1 MFTTKPPCG
10 IIWLDEKPLKEGCQ
24 MTRRMLAAVTA
35 VAGLMLLALLGC
47 GGGKGNPISQPPGG
61 TIQPPS
67 GQTGIVEGRLVTGS
81 STTGKS
87 RQFAARFKA
96 RVHGLETENTFRLQI
111 RTNGEFRIEGV
122 PVGEQ
127 VISIEDEESQ
137 QGAVIVCFVRP
148 GQVTNVGDVVP
159 QPLGMIA
166 GFVRTTDENG
176 QLKPVPRARIIAR
189 PISDESDTVEEL
201 PARPFFTTIT
211 DKNGSYRLLVPEG
224 TYLVEAR
231 HPDYE
236 PASETVTV
244 KVLEVTPLNFT
255 LVPLP
260 RETGTVYGTVMAQ
273 VDGNLIPVPG
283 ALVML
288 QPDRP
293 IPLPEPIPEPIVL
306 EKLTVG
312 QLIRKQMNPTKQ
324 GFMPPVPPIYHRLFT
339 FTKAD
344 GSFELTGVPA
354 GSYTA
359 IAFKLGYGRNEK
371 QVEVKT
377 GEKVRVDFV
386 LQAQFGTITGQ
397 VTDATTGNPIKGAL
411 VVAVRKGDNWWIW
424 SGWEQM
430 PLSGSKK
437 PDRPTWH
444 RPNQGGQQGM
454 PSQSPLI
461 SPLPPTEPPI
471 RAGTK
476 TDENGNYKLLLPPGD
491 YFVAAVAEG
500 YEWQAQEVEGLQAGK
515 TVQVDFALQP
525 TATIQ

>member
-1 MFTTKPPCG
+1 
-10 IIWLDEKPLKEGCQ
+10 
-24 MTRRMLAAVTA
+24 MTRRVLVTVMA

-47 GGGKGNPISQPPGG
+47 GGGGGNPISQ
-61 TIQPPS
+61 TPS
-67 GQTGIVEGRLVTGS
+67 IQTGSIEGRLVAGS

-87 RQFAARFKA
+87 RQVATRFKA

-111 RTNGEFRIEGV
+111 RTNGEFRIDGV
-122 PVGEQ
+122 PAGEQ

-137 QGAVIVCFVRP
+137 QGAVIVCLVRP

-176 QLKPVPRARIIAR
+176 QLKPVPQARIVAR
-189 PISDESDTVEEL
+189 PINNDSDTVEEL
-201 PARPFFTTIT
+201 PSRPFFTTIT
-211 DKNGSYRLLVPEG
+211 DRNGSYRLLVPEG

-236 PASETVTV
+236 PASETVIVVALQTV
-244 KVLEVTPLNFT
+244 ALDFT

-273 VDGNLIPVPG
+273 VEGNLIPVPG

-288 QPDRP
+288 KPQGTS
-293 IPLPEPIPEPIVL
+293 EPIIL

-312 QLIRKQMNPTKQ
+312 QIISEQMNPTQQ
-324 GFMPPVPPIYHRLFT
+324 GFMPPGPPIRRRLFT

-354 GSYTA
+354 GAYTA
-359 IAFKLGYGRNEK
+359 IAFKPGYGRDEK
-371 QVEVKT
+371 QVEVKA
-377 GEKVRVDFV
+377 GEKVRIDFI
-386 LQAQFGTITGQ
+386 LQAQFGVIFGQ
-397 VTDATTGNPIKGAL
+397 VTDATTENSIKGAL

-424 SGWEQM
+424 DGWEIM
-430 PLSGSKK
+430 PLSGSKR
-437 PDRPTWH
+437 PNRPTWH
-444 RPNQGGQQGM
+444 RPSQGSQQGM
-454 PSQSPLI
+454 PSQSPSI
-461 SPLPPTEPPI
+461 FPPLRPVEPPV
-471 RAGTK
+471 RAGTV

-500 YEWQAQEVEGLQAGK
+500 YDWQAQEVDGLQVGQ

-525 TATIQ
+525 SAAIQ

>member
-1 MFTTKPPCG
+1 
-10 IIWLDEKPLKEGCQ
+10 
-24 MTRRMLAAVTA
+24 
-35 VAGLMLLALLGC
+35 
-47 GGGKGNPISQPPGG
+47 
-61 TIQPPS
+61 
-67 GQTGIVEGRLVTGS
+67 
-81 STTGKS
+81 
-87 RQFAARFKA
+87 
-96 RVHGLETENTFRLQI
+96 
-111 RTNGEFRIEGV
+111 
-122 PVGEQ
+122 

-159 QPLGMIA
+159 QSLGMIA

-244 KVLEVTPLNFT
+244 AALQTVALDFT

-260 RETGTVYGTVMAQ
+260 RETGTVYGTVMAR
-273 VDGNLIPVPG
+273 VDDGNLIPVPG

-288 QPDRP
+288 KPQGT
-293 IPLPEPIPEPIVL
+293 PEPVIS

-312 QLIRKQMNPTKQ
+312 QLISKQMNPTQQ
-324 GFMPPVPPIYHRLFT
+324 GFVPPGPPIRRRLFT

-354 GSYTA
+354 GTYTA
-359 IAFKLGYGRNEK
+359 IAFKPGYGRDEK

-377 GEKVRVDFV
+377 GVKVEVNFV

-437 PDRPTWH
+437 PDRPVWH
-444 RPNQGGQQGM
+444 RPDHGGHDGH
-454 PSQSPLI
+454 PGIEPPFP
-461 SPLPPTEPPI
+461 PLPPIEPPV
-471 RAGTK
+471 RAGTV
-476 TDENGNYKLLLPPGD
+476 TDESGNYKLLLPPGD

-500 YEWQAQEVEGLQAGK
+500 YEWQAQEVNGLQTGQ

>member
-1 MFTTKPPCG
+1 
-10 IIWLDEKPLKEGCQ
+10 

-96 RVHGLETENTFRLQI
+96 RVHGLETENTFGLQI
-111 RTNGEFRIEGV
+111 QKNGEFRIEGV

-189 PISDESDTVEEL
+189 PISNESDTIEIL

-211 DKNGSYRLLVPEG
+211 ETNGSYQLLVPEG
-224 TYLVEAR
+224 VYLVEVR

-255 LVPLP
+255 LVLLP

-288 QPDRP
+288 KPQGT
-293 IPLPEPIPEPIVL
+293 PEPVIS

-312 QLIRKQMNPTKQ
+312 QLISEQMNPTQQ
-324 GFMPPVPPIYHRLFT
+324 GFVPPGPPIRRRLFT

-354 GSYTA
+354 GTYTA
-359 IAFKLGYGRNEK
+359 IAFKPGYGRDEK
-371 QVEVKT
+371 QVEVT
-377 GEKVRVDFV
+377 ANEQVQVNFT

-397 VTDATTGNPIKGAL
+397 VTDATGKPIKGAL
-411 VVAVRKGDNWWIW
+411 VIAVRKGDIWWIW
-424 SGWEQM
+424 DGWELM

-437 PDRPTWH
+437 PDRPVWH
-444 RPNQGGQQGM
+444 RPDHGGHDGH
-454 PSQSPLI
+454 PGIEPPFP
-461 SPLPPTEPPI
+461 PLPPIEPPV
-471 RAGTK
+471 RAGTV

-500 YEWQAQEVEGLQAGK
+500 YEWQAQEVNGLQTGQ

>member
-1 MFTTKPPCG
+1 
-10 IIWLDEKPLKEGCQ
+10 

-47 GGGKGNPISQPPGG
+47 GGGGGNPISQL
-61 TIQPPS
+61 PS
-67 GQTGIVEGRLVTGS
+67 GQTGIVEGRLVTES

-87 RQFAARFKA
+87 RQVATRFRA
-96 RVHGLETENTFRLQI
+96 RVHGLETEKTFRLQI
-111 RTNGEFRIEGV
+111 RTNGEFRLEGV
-122 PVGEQ
+122 PAGEQ

-148 GQVTNVGDVVP
+148 GQITNVGDVVP

-166 GFVRTTDENG
+166 GFVRTADENG
-176 QLKPVPRARIIAR
+176 QLKPVPRARVIAR

-211 DKNGSYRLLVPEG
+211 DRNGSYRLLVPEG

-231 HPDYE
+231 HPNYE
-236 PASETVTV
+236 PASEIVTV
-244 KVLEVTPLNFT
+244 KALDVTTLNFT

-288 QPDRP
+288 KPQGT
-293 IPLPEPIPEPIVL
+293 PEPIIL

-312 QLIRKQMNPTKQ
+312 QLISVQMNPTQQ
-324 GFMPPVPPIYHRLFT
+324 GFMPPGPPIRHRLFT

-344 GSFELTGVPA
+344 GSFELTGVPT
-354 GSYTA
+354 GTYTA
-359 IAFKLGYGRNEK
+359 VAFKPGYGRDEK
-371 QVEVKT
+371 QVEVKA
-377 GEKVRVDFV
+377 GERVRVDFI
-386 LQAQFGTITGQ
+386 LQAQFGIIVGQ
-397 VTDATTGNPIKGAL
+397 VTDAATGNPIKGAL
-411 VVAVRKGDNWWIW
+411 VVAVRKGDIWWIW
-424 SGWEQM
+424 DGWEIM

-437 PDRPTWH
+437 PNRPTWH
-444 RPNQGGQQGM
+444 RPNQGSQQGM
-454 PSQSPLI
+454 PSQSPSI
-461 SPLPPTEPPI
+461 FPPLPPVELPV
-471 RAGTK
+471 RAGTV

-500 YEWQAQEVEGLQAGK
+500 YDWQAQEVDGLQVGQ

-525 TATIQ
+525 AMTIQ

>member
-1 MFTTKPPCG
+1 
-10 IIWLDEKPLKEGCQ
+10 

-35 VAGLMLLALLGC
+35 VAGLMLFALLGC
-47 GGGKGNPISQPPGG
+47 GGGGGNPISQL
-61 TIQPPS
+61 PS
-67 GQTGIVEGRLVTGS
+67 GQTGIVEGRLVTES

-87 RQFAARFKA
+87 RQVATRFRA
-96 RVHGLETENTFRLQI
+96 RVHGLETEKTFRLQI
-111 RTNGEFRIEGV
+111 RTNGEFRLEGV
-122 PVGEQ
+122 PAGEQ

-148 GQVTNVGDVVP
+148 GQITNVGDVVP

-166 GFVRTTDENG
+166 GFVRTADENG
-176 QLKPVPRARIIAR
+176 QLKPVPRARVIAR

-201 PARPFFTTIT
+201 PERPFFTTIT
-211 DKNGSYRLLVPEG
+211 DRNGSYRLLVPEG

-236 PASETVTV
+236 PASEIVTV
-244 KVLEVTPLNFT
+244 KALEVTPLNFT

-288 QPDRP
+288 KPQGT
-293 IPLPEPIPEPIVL
+293 PEPIIL

-312 QLIRKQMNPTKQ
+312 QLISVQMNPTQQ
-324 GFMPPVPPIYHRLFT
+324 GFMPPGPPIRHRLFT

-354 GSYTA
+354 GTYTA
-359 IAFKLGYGRNEK
+359 IAFKPGYGSDEK
-371 QVEVKT
+371 QVEVKV

-386 LQAQFGTITGQ
+386 LKAQFGIIVGQ
-397 VTDATTGNPIKGAL
+397 VTDAATGNPIKGAL
-411 VVAVRKGDNWWIW
+411 VVAVRKGDIWWIW
-424 SGWEQM
+424 DGWEIM
-430 PLSGSKK
+430 PLSGSKR
-437 PDRPTWH
+437 PNRPTWH
-444 RPNQGGQQGM
+444 RPNQGSQQGM
-454 PSQSPLI
+454 PSQSPSI
-461 SPLPPTEPPI
+461 FPPLPPVEPPV
-471 RAGTK
+471 RAGTV

-500 YEWQAQEVEGLQAGK
+500 YDWQAQEVDGLQVGQ

-525 TATIQ
+525 AVTIQ

>member
-1 MFTTKPPCG
+1 
-10 IIWLDEKPLKEGCQ
+10 
-24 MTRRMLAAVTA
+24 MTRRMLVTATA

-47 GGGKGNPISQPPGG
+47 GGGGGNPISQ
-61 TIQPPS
+61 TPS
-67 GQTGIVEGRLVTGS
+67 VQTGSVEGRLVTGN

-87 RQFAARFKA
+87 RQVATRFRA

-111 RTNGEFRIEGV
+111 RTNGEFRIDGV
-122 PVGEQ
+122 PAGEQ

-137 QGAVIVCFVRP
+137 QGAVIVCLIRP

-159 QPLGMIA
+159 KPLGMIA
-166 GFVRTTDENG
+166 GFVRTMDENG
-176 QLKPVPRARIIAR
+176 QLKPIPRAHIIAR
-189 PISDESDTVEEL
+189 PINDESDTVEEL
-201 PARPFFTTIT
+201 PSRPFFTAIT
-211 DKNGSYRLLVPEG
+211 NRNGSYQLLVPEG

-244 KVLEVTPLNFT
+244 IALQTTPLDFT

-260 RETGTVYGTVMAQ
+260 RETGIVYGTVMAQ

-288 QPDRP
+288 KPQGTS
-293 IPLPEPIPEPIVL
+293 EPIIL
-306 EKLTVG
+306 EELTVG
-312 QLIRKQMNPTKQ
+312 QLISAQMNPTQQ
-324 GFMPPVPPIYHRLFT
+324 GFVPPGPPIRRRLFT

-344 GSFELTGVPA
+344 GSFELTGVPT
-354 GSYTA
+354 GTYTA
-359 IAFKLGYGRNEK
+359 VAFKPGYGRDEK
-371 QVEVKT
+371 QVEVKA

-386 LQAQFGTITGQ
+386 LQAQFGTIAGQ
-397 VTDATTGNPIKGAL
+397 VTDAMTGNPIKGAL
-411 VVAVRKGDNWWIW
+411 VIAVRKGDNWWIW
-424 SGWEQM
+424 DGWEIM

-437 PDRPTWH
+437 PNRPTWH

-454 PSQSPLI
+454 PSQSPSI
-461 SPLPPTEPPI
+461 FPPLPPVEPPV
-471 RAGTK
+471 RAGTV
-476 TDENGNYKLLLPPGD
+476 TDESGNYKLLLPPGD

-500 YEWQAQEVEGLQAGK
+500 YEWQAQEVDGLQVGQ

-525 TATIQ
+525 VVTVQ

>member
-1 MFTTKPPCG
+1 
-10 IIWLDEKPLKEGCQ
+10 
-24 MTRRMLAAVTA
+24 MTRWMLVAVTA

-87 RQFAARFKA
+87 RQVATRFRA

-111 RTNGEFRIEGV
+111 RTNGEFRIEGI
-122 PVGEQ
+122 PAGEQ

-159 QPLGMIA
+159 QSLGMIA

-201 PARPFFTTIT
+201 PARPFFTAIT
-211 DKNGSYRLLVPEG
+211 DRNGSYRLLVPEG

-288 QPDRP
+288 KPQGT
-293 IPLPEPIPEPIVL
+293 PEPVIS

-312 QLIRKQMNPTKQ
+312 QLISEQMNPTQQ
-324 GFMPPVPPIYHRLFT
+324 GFVPPGPPIRRRLFT

-354 GSYTA
+354 GTYTA
-359 IAFKLGYGRNEK
+359 IAFKPGYGRDEK

-377 GEKVRVDFV
+377 DEKVRVDFV
-386 LQAQFGTITGQ
+386 LQAQFGTIFGQ

-430 PLSGSKK
+430 PLNGSKK

-476 TDENGNYKLLLPPGD
+476 TDESGNYKLLLPPGD

-500 YEWQAQEVEGLQAGK
+500 YEWQAQEVNGLQTGQ

>member
-1 MFTTKPPCG
+1 
-10 IIWLDEKPLKEGCQ
+10 
-24 MTRRMLAAVTA
+24 MTRRMLITATA

-47 GGGKGNPISQPPGG
+47 GGGGGNPISQ
-61 TIQPPS
+61 TPS
-67 GQTGIVEGRLVTGS
+67 GQTGSVEGRLVTGG

-87 RQFAARFKA
+87 RQVATRFKA

-111 RTNGEFRIEGV
+111 RTNGEFRIDGV
-122 PVGEQ
+122 PAGEQ

-137 QGAVIVCFVRP
+137 QGAVFVCFVRP

-176 QLKPVPRARIIAR
+176 QLKPVPRARIVAR

-201 PARPFFTTIT
+201 PSRPFFTTIT
-211 DKNGSYRLLVPEG
+211 DRNGSYQLLVPEG

-236 PASETVTV
+236 PASEIVTV
-244 KVLEVTPLNFT
+244 KALNVTTLNFT

-288 QPDRP
+288 KPQGT
-293 IPLPEPIPEPIVL
+293 PEPIIS

-312 QLIRKQMNPTKQ
+312 QLISAHMNPTQQ
-324 GFMPPVPPIYHRLFT
+324 GFMPPGPPIRHRFFT

-344 GSFELTGVPA
+344 GSFELTGVPT
-354 GSYTA
+354 GTYTA
-359 IAFKLGYGRNEK
+359 IAFKPNYGRDEK
-371 QVEVKT
+371 QVEVKA

-386 LQAQFGTITGQ
+386 LQAQFGIIVGQ

-411 VVAVRKGDNWWIW
+411 VIAVRKGDNWWIW
-424 SGWEQM
+424 DGWEIM
-430 PLSGSKK
+430 PLSGSKR
-437 PDRPTWH
+437 PNRPTWH
-444 RPNQGGQQGM
+444 RPNHGSQQGM
-454 PSQSPLI
+454 PSQSPSI
-461 SPLPPTEPPI
+461 FPPLPPVEPPV
-471 RAGTK
+471 RAGTV

-500 YEWQAQEVEGLQAGK
+500 YEWQAQEVDGLQVGQ

-525 TATIQ
+525 AATIQ

>member
-1 MFTTKPPCG
+1 
-10 IIWLDEKPLKEGCQ
+10 
-24 MTRRMLAAVTA
+24 
-35 VAGLMLLALLGC
+35 
-47 GGGKGNPISQPPGG
+47 
-61 TIQPPS
+61 
-67 GQTGIVEGRLVTGS
+67 
-81 STTGKS
+81 
-87 RQFAARFKA
+87 
-96 RVHGLETENTFRLQI
+96 
-111 RTNGEFRIEGV
+111 
-122 PVGEQ
+122 
-127 VISIEDEESQ
+127 
-137 QGAVIVCFVRP
+137 
-148 GQVTNVGDVVP
+148 
-159 QPLGMIA
+159 MIA

-176 QLKPVPRARIIAR
+176 QLKPIPHALITAR
-189 PISDESDTVEEL
+189 PISDESDTIEIL

-211 DKNGSYRLLVPEG
+211 ETNGSYQLLVPKG
-224 TYLVEAR
+224 VYLVEAR

-260 RETGTVYGTVMAQ
+260 RETGTVYGTVMAR
-273 VDGNLIPVPG
+273 VDDGNLIPVPG

-288 QPDRP
+288 KPQGT
-293 IPLPEPIPEPIVL
+293 PEPVIS

-312 QLIRKQMNPTKQ
+312 QLISEQMNPTQQ
-324 GFMPPVPPIYHRLFT
+324 GFVPPGPPIRRRLFT

-371 QVEVKT
+371 QVEVKA
-377 GEKVRVDFV
+377 GEKVEVNFV
-386 LQAQFGTITGQ
+386 LKAELGIIAGQ

-411 VVAVRKGDNWWIW
+411 VIAVRKGDNWWIW
-424 SGWEQM
+424 SGWELM

-437 PDRPTWH
+437 PDRPVWH
-444 RPNQGGQQGM
+444 RPDHGGHDGH
-454 PSQSPLI
+454 PGIEPPFP
-461 SPLPPTEPPI
+461 PLPPIEPPV
-471 RAGTK
+471 RAGTV
-476 TDENGNYKLLLPPGD
+476 TDETGKYKLLLPPGD

-500 YEWQAQEVEGLQAGK
+500 YEWQAQEVNGLQTGQ

>member
-1 MFTTKPPCG
+1 
-10 IIWLDEKPLKEGCQ
+10 

-47 GGGKGNPISQPPGG
+47 GGGGGNPIS
-61 TIQPPS
+61 QPPS

-87 RQFAARFKA
+87 RQVATRFRA
-96 RVHGLETENTFRLQI
+96 RVHGLEIENTFRLQI

-122 PVGEQ
+122 PAGEQ

-159 QPLGMIA
+159 QSLGMIA

-288 QPDRP
+288 KPQGT
-293 IPLPEPIPEPIVL
+293 PEPVIS

-312 QLIRKQMNPTKQ
+312 QLISKQMNPTQQ
-324 GFMPPVPPIYHRLFT
+324 GFVPPGPPIRRRLFT

-359 IAFKLGYGRNEK
+359 IAFKPGYGRDEK

-386 LQAQFGTITGQ
+386 LQAQFGAIFGQ

-424 SGWEQM
+424 SGWELM

-476 TDENGNYKLLLPPGD
+476 TDESGNYKLLLPPGD

-500 YEWQAQEVEGLQAGK
+500 YEWQAQEVNGLQTGQ

>member
-1 MFTTKPPCG
+1 MWYNLAGRKTSEGGMSDDAMDACCCDGSCRFDAARFARMRWRQGKPN
-10 IIWLDEKPLKEGCQ
+10 Q
-24 MTRRMLAAVTA
+24 
-35 VAGLMLLALLGC
+35 
-47 GGGKGNPISQPPGG
+47 PI
-61 TIQPPS
+61 IQPPS

-87 RQFAARFKA
+87 RQVATRFRA
-96 RVHGLETENTFRLQI
+96 RVHGLETENTFGLQI

-288 QPDRP
+288 KPQGT
-293 IPLPEPIPEPIVL
+293 PEPVIS

-312 QLIRKQMNPTKQ
+312 QLISEQMNPTQQ
-324 GFMPPVPPIYHRLFT
+324 GFVPPGPPIHRRLFT

-354 GSYTA
+354 GTYTA
-359 IAFKLGYGRNEK
+359 IAFKLGYGRDEK

-386 LQAQFGTITGQ
+386 LQAQFGTIYWTSHRCDDRKSHQRCVGCCCPKGRQ
-397 VTDATTGNPIKGAL
+397 LVDLERLGTDAFE
-411 VVAVRKGDNWWIW
+411 R
-424 SGWEQM
+424 EQE
-430 PLSGSKK
+430 
-437 PDRPTWH
+437 T
-444 RPNQGGQQGM
+444 
-454 PSQSPLI
+454 QSPHMA
-461 SPLPPTEPPI
+461 S
-471 RAGTK
+471 TK
-476 TDENGNYKLLLPPGD
+476 SRRSTRYAFSIALNLA
-491 YFVAAVAEG
+491 FAAH
-500 YEWQAQEVEGLQAGK
+500 
-515 TVQVDFALQP
+515 
-525 TATIQ
+525 

>member
-1 MFTTKPPCG
+1 
-10 IIWLDEKPLKEGCQ
+10 
-24 MTRRMLAAVTA
+24 MTRWMLAAVTA

-87 RQFAARFKA
+87 RQVATRFRA

-201 PARPFFTTIT
+201 PARPFFTAIT

-273 VDGNLIPVPG
+273 VDGI
-283 ALVML
+283 
-288 QPDRP
+288 
-293 IPLPEPIPEPIVL
+293 
-306 EKLTVG
+306 
-312 QLIRKQMNPTKQ
+312 
-324 GFMPPVPPIYHRLFT
+324 
-339 FTKAD
+339 
-344 GSFELTGVPA
+344 
-354 GSYTA
+354 
-359 IAFKLGYGRNEK
+359 
-371 QVEVKT
+371 
-377 GEKVRVDFV
+377 
-386 LQAQFGTITGQ
+386 
-397 VTDATTGNPIKGAL
+397 
-411 VVAVRKGDNWWIW
+411 
-424 SGWEQM
+424 
-430 PLSGSKK
+430 
-437 PDRPTWH
+437 
-444 RPNQGGQQGM
+444 
-454 PSQSPLI
+454 
-461 SPLPPTEPPI
+461 
-471 RAGTK
+471 
-476 TDENGNYKLLLPPGD
+476 
-491 YFVAAVAEG
+491 
-500 YEWQAQEVEGLQAGK
+500 
-515 TVQVDFALQP
+515 
-525 TATIQ
+525 

>member
-1 MFTTKPPCG
+1 
-10 IIWLDEKPLKEGCQ
+10 
-24 MTRRMLAAVTA
+24 
-35 VAGLMLLALLGC
+35 
-47 GGGKGNPISQPPGG
+47 
-61 TIQPPS
+61 
-67 GQTGIVEGRLVTGS
+67 
-81 STTGKS
+81 
-87 RQFAARFKA
+87 
-96 RVHGLETENTFRLQI
+96 
-111 RTNGEFRIEGV
+111 
-122 PVGEQ
+122 

-244 KVLEVTPLNFT
+244 AALQTVALDFT

-260 RETGTVYGTVMAQ
+260 RETGTVYGTVMAR
-273 VDGNLIPVPG
+273 VDDGNLIPVPG

-288 QPDRP
+288 KPQGT
-293 IPLPEPIPEPIVL
+293 PEPVIS

-312 QLIRKQMNPTKQ
+312 QLISKQMNPTQQ
-324 GFMPPVPPIYHRLFT
+324 GFVPPGPPIRRRLFT

-354 GSYTA
+354 GTYTA
-359 IAFKLGYGRNEK
+359 IAFKPGYGRDEK

-377 GEKVRVDFV
+377 GVKVEVNFV

-437 PDRPTWH
+437 PDRPVWH
-444 RPNQGGQQGM
+444 RPDHGGHDGH
-454 PSQSPLI
+454 PGIEPPFP
-461 SPLPPTEPPI
+461 PLPPIEPPV
-471 RAGTK
+471 RAGTV
-476 TDENGNYKLLLPPGD
+476 TDESGNYKLLLPPGD

-500 YEWQAQEVEGLQAGK
+500 YEWQAQEVNGLQTGQ

>member
-1 MFTTKPPCG
+1 
-10 IIWLDEKPLKEGCQ
+10 
-24 MTRRMLAAVTA
+24 MLAAVTA

-96 RVHGLETENTFRLQI
+96 RVHGLETENTFGLQI
-111 RTNGEFRIEGV
+111 QKNGEFRIEGV

-189 PISDESDTVEEL
+189 PISNESDTIEIL

-211 DKNGSYRLLVPEG
+211 ETNGSYQLLVPEG
-224 TYLVEAR
+224 VYLVEVR

-255 LVPLP
+255 LVLLP

-288 QPDRP
+288 KPQGT
-293 IPLPEPIPEPIVL
+293 PEPVIS

-312 QLIRKQMNPTKQ
+312 QLISEQMNPTQQ
-324 GFMPPVPPIYHRLFT
+324 GFVPPGPPIRRRLFT

-354 GSYTA
+354 GTYTA
-359 IAFKLGYGRNEK
+359 IAFKPGYGRDEK
-371 QVEVKT
+371 QVEVT
-377 GEKVRVDFV
+377 ANEQVQVNFT

-397 VTDATTGNPIKGAL
+397 VTDATGKPIKGAL
-411 VVAVRKGDNWWIW
+411 VIAVRKGDIWWIW
-424 SGWEQM
+424 DGWELM

-437 PDRPTWH
+437 PDRPVWH
-444 RPNQGGQQGM
+444 RPDHGGHDGH
-454 PSQSPLI
+454 PGIEPPFP
-461 SPLPPTEPPI
+461 PLPPIEPPV
-471 RAGTK
+471 RAGTV

-500 YEWQAQEVEGLQAGK
+500 YEWQAQEVNGLQTGQ

>member
-1 MFTTKPPCG
+1 
-10 IIWLDEKPLKEGCQ
+10 LK
-24 MTRRMLAAVTA
+24 TRRAN
-35 VAGLMLLALLGC
+35 
-47 GGGKGNPISQPPGG
+47 K
-61 TIQPPS
+61 
-67 GQTGIVEGRLVTGS
+67 
-81 STTGKS
+81 
-87 RQFAARFKA
+87 
-96 RVHGLETENTFRLQI
+96 
-111 RTNGEFRIEGV
+111 
-122 PVGEQ
+122 
-127 VISIEDEESQ
+127 
-137 QGAVIVCFVRP
+137 GAVIVCFVRP

-176 QLKPVPRARIIAR
+176 QLKPVPHALITAR
-189 PISDESDTVEEL
+189 PISDESDTIEIL

-211 DKNGSYRLLVPEG
+211 ETNGSYQLLVPEG
-224 TYLVEAR
+224 VYLVEAR

-244 KVLEVTPLNFT
+244 AALQTVALDFT

-260 RETGTVYGTVMAQ
+260 RETGTVYGTVMAR
-273 VDGNLIPVPG
+273 VDDGNLIPVPG

-288 QPDRP
+288 QPNEP

-359 IAFKLGYGRNEK
+359 IAFKLGYGRDEK

-411 VVAVRKGDNWWIW
+411 VVAVRKGDIWWIW
-424 SGWEQM
+424 DDWELM
-430 PLSGSKK
+430 PLSGSKR
-437 PDRPTWH
+437 PDRPVWH
-444 RPNQGGQQGM
+444 RPDHGGHHDDNHHDDNDHHGGHDGH
-454 PSQSPLI
+454 PGIKPPFP
-461 SPLPPTEPPI
+461 PLPIIEPPV
-471 RAGTK
+471 RAGTV
-476 TDENGNYKLLLPPGD
+476 TDETATTNSCCRRATISSLLSQKVTNGRLRKLMGCKSVKPFKLTLLSNLLRQFSETICFARSACWVFLPPSGLV
-491 YFVAAVAEG
+491 FHL
-500 YEWQAQEVEGLQAGK
+500 EVTGFEANNLGFRFGCC
-515 TVQVDFALQP
+515 VVR
-525 TATIQ
+525 

>member
-1 MFTTKPPCG
+1 
-10 IIWLDEKPLKEGCQ
+10 
-24 MTRRMLAAVTA
+24 MLVIAAA

-47 GGGKGNPISQPPGG
+47 GGGGGNPISQ
-61 TIQPPS
+61 TPS
-67 GQTGIVEGRLVTGS
+67 VQTGSVEGRLVTGG

-87 RQFAARFKA
+87 RQVAARRFRA
-96 RVHGLETENTFRLQI
+96 RVHGLETENTFSLQI
-111 RTNGEFRIEGV
+111 RTNGEFRIDGV
-122 PVGEQ
+122 PAGEQ

-137 QGAVIVCFVRP
+137 QGAVFVCFVRP

-166 GFVRTTDENG
+166 GFVRTTDEKG

-189 PISDESDTVEEL
+189 PISDESDTFEEL
-201 PARPFFTTIT
+201 PSRPFFTAIT
-211 DKNGSYRLLVPEG
+211 ERNGSYRLLVPEG

-244 KVLEVTPLNFT
+244 KTLEATTLNFT

-288 QPDRP
+288 KPQGT
-293 IPLPEPIPEPIVL
+293 PEPIISEEL
-306 EKLTVG
+306 SVG
-312 QLIRKQMNPTKQ
+312 QLISEQMNPTQQ
-324 GFMPPVPPIYHRLFT
+324 GFVPPGPPIRRRLFT

-354 GSYTA
+354 GTYTA
-359 IAFKLGYGRNEK
+359 VAFKPGYGRNEK

-377 GEKVRVDFV
+377 GEKVPVDFV
-386 LQAQFGTITGQ
+386 LQAQFGIIFGQ
-397 VTDATTGNPIKGAL
+397 VTDATTGNPVKGAL
-411 VVAVRKGDNWWIW
+411 VIAVRKGDNWWIW
-424 SGWEQM
+424 DGWEPM
-430 PLSGSKK
+430 PLSGSKR
-437 PDRPTWH
+437 PNRPTWH

-454 PSQSPLI
+454 PSQLPSIFP
-461 SPLPPTEPPI
+461 PLPPVEPPV
-471 RAGTK
+471 RAGTV

-500 YEWQAQEVEGLQAGK
+500 YEWQAQEVDGLQVSQ

-525 TATIQ
+525 IVTVQ